1 MKLSAITISIVI
13 NVVLL
18 TMMLTSATTTE
29 MSSGMYAVA
38 ENGGYVSGNLKP
50 EITCISL
57 GDTDFV
63 RAISEDE
70 VQGFSALF
78 ANEDNTLGTV
88 TAARFPGSPS
98 GGSATVKD
106 PAKSYALLKFKAPVS
121 PINTLLIQSNIP
133 SSISSDQFTAA
144 VSNAGTTWNNNGVVA
159 RTFYGTVNDALPGIK
174 AQVHDHNFVQS
185 FKYSS
190 NSWLAAT
197 YFDSREFY
205 STASITDADTIY
217 NSRYSYS
224 TDTTKTQDANLRFVD
239 LQAVA
244 LHEMG
249 HPIGLDDI
257 YNKQNLAWD
266 TSEVMNSYIWGKP
279 RITLGVGDKAGL
291 KAKYPSDVIV

>member
-1 MKLSAITISIVI
+1 MKLIAITISSISI
-13 NVVLL
+13 VLL
-18 TMMLTSATTTE
+18 CMMLTSATTTE
-29 MSSGMYAVA
+29 MSGGMYTVA
-38 ENGGYVSGNLKP
+38 ENGGYISGVLKP
-50 EITCISL
+50 GITCISL

-63 RAISEDE
+63 RAISADE

-78 ANEDNTLGTV
+78 ANDDNTLGTV

-98 GGSATVKD
+98 GGSNTVKD

-121 PINTLLIQSNIP
+121 PINTLLIQSSTNP
-133 SSISSDQFTAA
+133 ISPDQFTAA
-144 VSNAGTTWNNNGVVA
+144 VSNAGVTWNNNGVVA
-159 RTFYGTVNDALPGIK
+159 RTFYGSVSDAPYGIQ
-174 AQVHDHNFVQS
+174 AQAHDHNFVQS
-185 FKYSS
+185 FKSSS

-217 NSRYSYS
+217 NSRYAYS
-224 TDTTKTQDANLRFVD
+224 TDTAKTQNANLRFVD

-257 YNKQNLAWD
+257 YNKPNMAWD

-279 RITLGVGDKAGL
+279 LYTLGVGDKAGL
-291 KAKYPSDVIV
+291 KAKYPSAVIV